1 MQDDPVRRRQLAD
14 PRRLA
19 LGQERAV
26 VEPRRPDGSRAVVW
40 GQIRGT
46 RPGRKTYRLEI
57 LRKNAW
63 RPVGRARLTND
74 EGVFIRTIR
83 LKRGALLRIWS
94 PAQRRYSV
102 QLRVR

>member
-1 MQDDPVRRRQLAD
+1 MGR
-14 PRRLA
+14 
-19 LGQERAV
+19 E
-26 VEPRRPDGSRAVVW
+26 GSRAVVW
-40 GQIRGT
+40 GQLRGP

-63 RPVGRARLTND
+63 HPVGRARLTN
-74 EGVFIRTIR
+74 EQGVFIRTIR

-94 PAQRRYSV
+94 PTQRRSSM